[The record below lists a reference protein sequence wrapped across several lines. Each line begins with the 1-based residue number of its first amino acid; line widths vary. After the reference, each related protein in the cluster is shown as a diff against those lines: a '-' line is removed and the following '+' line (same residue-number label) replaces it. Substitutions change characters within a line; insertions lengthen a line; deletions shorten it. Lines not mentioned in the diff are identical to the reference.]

1 MFLEPVPEVL
11 NHTSILLFIQSK
23 IQHMTFASLRNWW
36 SDSGKLF
43 VRRVTASNFFS
54 GLLLVMS
61 SWGLYFAYL
70 WPQMLYYDETGVQ
83 AGWIGVWGD
92 WAAHIIY
99 AAVFAF
105 RPVEMWLSPHP
116 LHINSPFTYPFLADA
131 LSGVLMRFGVDMIDA
146 FVYPSLFTSLFFLGV
161 IYGFYYYFTHKGSAA
176 FVALTLFLLNGGM
189 GFWWFL
195 KDFAMNPSVEMLAY
209 PPLEYTHLKDQPIEW
224 ISIVTSEM
232 IPQRSFL
239 LGLPIVVLVVLRLY
253 TWFTQRF
260 HTVKWQHLA
269 ALGLLS
275 GTLIFV
281 HAHSFIV
288 LFLICAVLG
297 ILSLKNWKSWAVYGF
312 FTGLIAVPIFLWLHA
327 ENAGGFLS
335 FLPGWL
341 ANPKEKDVNLL
352 YFWWLNYGV
361 FLPTALF
368 GTIRYRLYKNPL
380 VMIGWFLFIL
390 ANLVKFQPWPWDNTK
405 IFTWS
410 HLFLV
415 LPVLEVLHDLWKRT
429 VALKVVVV
437 GLFLIL
443 TLSSWLDVWRFT
455 RVDRNSYQMW
465 SYDDLMIAEAFN
477 SLAEPGDRVLTGQ
490 NHNSWVAAHT
500 EGQVLLGFPGW
511 LWTYGVTD
519 PELSDDIYRMFAGGT
534 EAEEL
539 LRKYDVRYV
548 VIGGPERVDMRAN
561 ELYFSN
567 RFRLV
572 LQNGEYNVYQTD
584 FR

>member
-1 MFLEPVPEVL
+1 MSFF
-11 NHTSILLFIQSK
+11 SIR
-23 IQHMTFASLRNWW
+23 TWW
-36 SDSGKLF
+36 ESSGKRFSQRL
-43 VRRVTASNFFS
+43 VRSNFFS
-54 GLLLVMS
+54 GALLVLS

-70 WPQMLYYDETGVQ
+70 WPQMLYYDENGVQ

-99 AAVFAF
+99 AGVFAF
-105 RPVEMWLSPHP
+105 RPVEQWLSPHP

-131 LSGVLMRFGVDMIDA
+131 ISGVLMRFGMDMITA
-146 FVYPSLFTSLFFLGV
+146 FVYPSLFTSLFFLLV
-161 IYGFYYYFTHKGSAA
+161 TYGFYYFFVKKGSAA
-176 FVALTLFLLNGGM
+176 FVALALFLLNGGV

-195 KDFAMNPSVEMLAY
+195 QDFLSDPSLEKLAY
-209 PPLEYTHLKDQPIEW
+209 PPLEYTHLVGQPIEW

-239 LGLPIVVLVVLRLY
+239 LGFPLVVLVVLRLY
-253 TWFTQRF
+253 TWYQARF
-260 HTVKWQHLA
+260 SGVKWQHLA
-269 ALGLLS
+269 GLGLFS
-275 GTLIFV
+275 GTLIFI

-297 ILSLKNWKSWAVYGF
+297 LLSLRNWKEWAMYGF
-312 FTGLIAVPIFLWLHA
+312 CTGLIAVPIFLWLHA

-335 FLPGWL
+335 LLPGWL
-341 ANPKEKDVNLL
+341 AHPKEKNVNLL
-352 YFWWLNYGV
+352 YFWWLNYGL
-361 FLPTALF
+361 FLPVALY
-368 GTIRYRLYKNPL
+368 GTIRYRLYRNPL
-380 VMIGWFLFIL
+380 VMIGWSLFLL
-390 ANLVKFQPWPWDNTK
+390 ANIVKFQPWPWDNTK

-415 LPVLEVLHDLWKRT
+415 LPVLEVLRGLWKKGT
-429 VALKVVVV
+429 VAMTATVL
-437 GLFLIL
+437 LFLVL

-465 SYDDLMIAEAFN
+465 SYADLEIADAFN
-477 SLAEPGDRVLTGQ
+477 RLAEPGDRVLTGQ

-500 EGQVLLGFPGW
+500 EGQVLFGFPGW

-519 PELSDDIYRMFAGGT
+519 PELSDDIYRMFAGGP
-534 EAEEL
+534 EAEQL
-539 LRKYDVRYV
+539 LRQYDVRFV
-548 VIGGPERVDMRAN
+548 VIGGPERADMRAN
-561 ELYFSN
+561 ELYFAN

-572 LQNGEYNVYQTD
+572 LQNNEYNVYQTD